1 MVFSLISI
9 IASVSFLAIYNLTG
23 VISQFDVD
31 FLTSS
36 LALQIRSSLGIAI
49 EVFMFYFLMIDLYK
63 WGIFVIA
70 ASDQSKYNY
79 EEIYTKRKKFL
90 MAFLFTALSSIT
102 LMFLVI
108 SVALII
114 NSDDKDKELGDWW
127 RKRLKDTIG
136 IFFSIILATYVITLS
151 MLIIRLKQR
160 VPEFYQAQKK
170 QLFIVSS
177 LLIICMISKVTL
189 RFIFYN
195 KAFVSYWDTSRRQHT
210 WFYPLFMFFSFYL
223 EYFLVYLSVLLSMR

>member
-1 MVFSLISI
+1 
-9 IASVSFLAIYNLTG
+9 
-23 VISQFDVD
+23 
-31 FLTSS
+31 
-36 LALQIRSSLGIAI
+36 
-49 EVFMFYFLMIDLYK
+49 
-63 WGIFVIA
+63 
-70 ASDQSKYNY
+70 
-79 EEIYTKRKKFL
+79 

-160 VPEFYQAQKK
+160 VPEFYQA
-170 QLFIVSS
+170 
-177 LLIICMISKVTL
+177 
-189 RFIFYN
+189 
-195 KAFVSYWDTSRRQHT
+195 
-210 WFYPLFMFFSFYL
+210 
-223 EYFLVYLSVLLSMR
+223 